1 MKFSTVRRFS
11 TGNASGLLRDLL
23 DKAVQYYMSGFH
35 RLILVCIIVGLVTGA
50 ATHILDLL
58 LHFISSSLT
67 SGLSP
72 AKGNAQLILFPVVG
86 ILLTVAYTRWIVK
99 EPLNHGT
106 LRIKEYLAT
115 RRYRLPLKLS
125 WASIVGSS
133 ITLGFGGSAG
143 AEGPSAS
150 TGSAIASNIG
160 KLFNLS
166 PEQMRTLIGIGAG
179 AGIAGIFRSPIGGVL
194 FTLEVLRMPLSTP
207 FVIALI
213 VASLAAGL
221 TSYMLAGQ
229 HFDVTS
235 FYSMKPDDANM
246 GFILLLGI
254 VCGIYSL
261 YYTYVFNNTG
271 HRIDRISNVWLKA
284 ILSGLMIGLAIFLF
298 PPLYATGYDTLD
310 KILAG
315 DYQSILGYSLFGSN
329 LSDPMLLVAM
339 AAGIVMVKAFV
350 CSATNYGGGVAGN
363 FAPTLFAGGFL
374 GYVFATLAN
383 DCLGATLHVPN
394 FIFLGMAGVMSG
406 VIQAPLMAIFL
417 TAEMADRAD
426 FLWPLSVVALVSWGI
441 RRLLGRS
448 LPGV

>member
-1 MKFSTVRRFS
+1 
-11 TGNASGLLRDLL
+11 
-23 DKAVQYYMSGFH
+23 
-35 RLILVCIIVGLVTGA
+35 
-50 ATHILDLL
+50 
-58 LHFISSSLT
+58 
-67 SGLSP
+67 
-72 AKGNAQLILFPVVG
+72 
-86 ILLTVAYTRWIVK
+86 
-99 EPLNHGT
+99 
-106 LRIKEYLAT
+106 
-115 RRYRLPLKLS
+115 
-125 WASIVGSS
+125 
-133 ITLGFGGSAG
+133 
-143 AEGPSAS
+143 
-150 TGSAIASNIG
+150 
-160 KLFNLS
+160 
-166 PEQMRTLIGIGAG
+166 
-179 AGIAGIFRSPIGGVL
+179 RS
-194 FTLEVLRMPLSTP
+194 
-207 FVIALI
+207 
-213 VASLAAGL
+213 
-221 TSYMLAGQ
+221 
-229 HFDVTS
+229 
-235 FYSMKPDDANM
+235 
-246 GFILLLGI
+246 
-254 VCGIYSL
+254 SL
-261 YYTYVFNNTG
+261 YYTYVCNNTG

-315 DYQSILGYSLFGSN
+315 DYQSILGYSLFGNN

-394 FIFLGMAGVMSG
+394 FIFLGMSGVMSG